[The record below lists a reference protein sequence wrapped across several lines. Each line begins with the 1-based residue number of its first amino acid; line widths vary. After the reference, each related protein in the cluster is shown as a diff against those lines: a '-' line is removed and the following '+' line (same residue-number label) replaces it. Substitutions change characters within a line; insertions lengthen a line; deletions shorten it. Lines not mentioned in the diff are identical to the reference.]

1 LRCILVFNNYRYQK
15 IKEIKTMSKIKNMG
29 AATVRFNEGVII
41 DGTAGNDSYALITT
55 GSIYCSSDGYFDRIY
70 LGGGDGTGSTI
81 SNGNTDTYIQMYG
94 SDVINMVAG
103 NKNFL
108 QIVET
113 NTNSR
118 IIINENAL
126 NIDFRVETMNRA
138 YSIFS
143 DASNDVIYLGGYPA
157 NEPAG
162 SDVGVYI
169 SGSYDR
175 KLVINAEVVI
185 TGGVSFSGPE
195 SGLILSSPNG
205 TMFALTID
213 DDGSVGS
220 FQLTP

>member
-1 LRCILVFNNYRYQK
+1 
-15 IKEIKTMSKIKNMG
+15 MSRIKNMG
-29 AATVRFNEGVII
+29 AATVRFNEGVIV
-41 DGTAGNDSYALITT
+41 DGTAGDDSHALIIT
-55 GSIYCSSDGYFDRIY
+55 GSIHCSTDGYFDRIY